1 MKPHEQKHLAGIL
14 EECSER
20 LEDGLEQLGF
30 ESRSHA
36 QNGAEDRTRAQNG
49 ASAGEGVPEP
59 EDPLASLDAVAK
71 RVIDVEHA
79 LREDLE
85 RRRRRSPLT
94 ALRQWMSP
102 RLGILRHH
110 MPEPLRVPTRYLRT
124 SPPRDAP
131 AISIVTPSYEQGRY
145 LERTLYSVLNQNY
158 PNLEYVVQDGGS
170 SDETRAVLEHFDG
183 SLSHW
188 ASKPDDGQADA
199 INRGFE
205 HTSGEIMAY
214 LNSDD
219 LLLPGSLA
227 YVARYFAAHPKV
239 DAVYG
244 HRILIDEHDGQ
255 IGAWVLPRHDDKT
268 LTFADYIPQETLFW
282 RRELWE
288 RAGARIDTSLK
299 FAIDWDLLLR
309 FREAG
314 ARIVR
319 LPRFL
324 GAFRVHDEQKTG
336 NQQRLCEEESER
348 LQLRV
353 LGRAM
358 GDEEVYVRVRPY
370 LRRHVVHHTIYRV
383 QERLP
388 LPRSHVRT
396 IPLEAAVKRKT
407 VSPFDMR

>member
-1 MKPHEQKHLAGIL
+1 MRTHEQAHLERIL
-14 EECSER
+14 AECAQR
-20 LEDGLEQLGF
+20 LEDGLARLATEG
-30 ESRSHA
+30 RSETE
-36 QNGAEDRTRAQNG
+36 NGAASGENTVTR
-49 ASAGEGVPEP
+49 EEL
-59 EDPLASLDAVAK
+59 LASLDAVAK

-79 LREDLE
+79 LREDID
-85 RRRRRSPLT
+85 RRRRRSPGK
-94 ALRQWMSP
+94 ALRQWTSP

-110 MPEPLRVPTRYLRT
+110 PPEPLRVPTRYLRT
-124 SPPRDAP
+124 EPPRDAP

-158 PNLEYVVQDGGS
+158 PRLEYVVQDGDS
-170 SDETRAVLEHFDG
+170 SDETREVLSHFDG

-188 ASKPDDGQADA
+188 ACEPDDGQADA
-199 INRGFE
+199 INRGFA

-227 YVARYFAAHPKV
+227 YVARYFAAHPRV

-244 HRILIDEHDGQ
+244 HRILIDEHDRQ
-255 IGAWVLPRHDDKT
+255 IGVWMLPRHDDRT

-288 RAGARIDTSLK
+288 RAGGRIDTSFK

-314 ARIVR
+314 ARMVR
-319 LPRFL
+319 LHRFL

-336 NQQRLCEEESER
+336 RQQRLCEAESEL
-348 LQLRV
+348 LQRRV

-370 LRRHVVHHTIYRV
+370 LRRHVVHHTVHRLR
-383 QERLP
+383 ERLP

-396 IPLEAAVKRKT
+396 IPLEAAVQREA

>member
-1 MKPHEQKHLAGIL
+1 MKSHEQKHLAGIL
-14 EECSER
+14 ADCVQR
-20 LEDGLEQLGF
+20 LEDSLALLGY
-30 ESRSHA
+30 EEPSQPQDA
-36 QNGAEDRTRAQNG
+36 AAAGVAAGAG
-49 ASAGEGVPEP
+49 AAEGVDAHR
-59 EDPLASLDAVAK
+59 DPLASIDVVAK

-79 LREDLE
+79 LKDDLA
-85 RRRRRSPLT
+85 RRRRRSPGK
-94 ALRQWMSP
+94 ALRQWASP

-110 MPEPLRVPTRYLRT
+110 PAEPLRVPTRYLRT
-124 SPPRDAP
+124 VPPLDAP
-131 AISIVTPSYEQGRY
+131 TISIVTPSYEQGRY
-145 LERTLYSVLNQNY
+145 LERTLYSVINQHY
-158 PNLEYVVQDGGS
+158 PRLEYVVQDGGS
-170 SDETRAVLEHFDG
+170 SDETREVLEYFDG
-183 SLSHW
+183 SLNRW
-188 ASKPDDGQADA
+188 ASEPDDGQADA
-199 INRGFE
+199 INRGFA

-227 YVARYFAAHPKV
+227 YVARYFAAHPDV

-244 HRILIDEHDGQ
+244 HRVLIDEHDGQ
-255 IGAWVLPRHDDKT
+255 IGVWVLPRHDDGT
-268 LTFADYIPQETLFW
+268 LTVADYIPQETLFW

-288 RAGARIDTSLK
+288 RAGGSIDASLK

-314 ARIVR
+314 ARMVR

-348 LQLRV
+348 LQRRV
-353 LGRAM
+353 LGRGM
-358 GDEEVYVRVRPY
+358 GDEEVYARVRPY
-370 LRRHVVHHTIYRV
+370 LRRHVAHHTVHRLR
-383 QERLP
+383 ERLP

-396 IPLEAAVKRKT
+396 VPLETAVKRET